1 MKRVLIAIAAALLI
15 ATAASAAPKSKSKPK
30 PTATSTPAQR
40 LCDRYHPKEVCHP
53 PGVFQGAPQYP
64 RPLPGS
70 FWNPRT

>member
-1 MKRVLIAIAAALLI
+1 MTKLMMIAMALLI
-15 ATAASAAPKSKSKPK
+15 VAPASAAAKSKPK
-30 PTATSTPAQR
+30 PAQR

-64 RPLPGS
+64 RPLPNS